1 MKGDNMISY
10 ILAWGI
16 WTVVL
21 GTIMLIWVMLR
32 KKSISATKFGAYL
45 IYAIIMIC
53 VGIVTIIL
61 NKYDG
66 VCGILCGVIMLHV
79 SYNDRNTYSR
89 FTIPYIDN
97 IETFFVGA
105 VLICYGLIRIFCE

>member
-21 GTIMLIWVMLR
+21 GTIMLFWVMVR

-45 IYAIIMIC
+45 I
-53 VGIVTIIL
+53 
-61 NKYDG
+61 
-66 VCGILCGVIMLHV
+66 
-79 SYNDRNTYSR
+79 
-89 FTIPYIDN
+89 
-97 IETFFVGA
+97 FVMD
-105 VLICYGLIRIFCE
+105 

>member
-10 ILAWGI
+10 ILALGI

-21 GTIMLIWVMLR
+21 GTIMLFWVMVR
-32 KKSISATKFGAYL
+32 KKSISATKFRVYL

-53 VGIVTIIL
+53 AGIVTIIL

-66 VCGILCGVIMLHV
+66 VCGILCGEPMLYV
-79 SYNDRNTYSR
+79 SYNDRNAYSR

-97 IETFFVGA
+97 IETFFMGA
-105 VLICYGLIRIFCE
+105 VLVCYGLIRIFCE